1 MANQHIQPDELWPSA
16 QYGFSQVVV
25 STGTKIIHCAGQTAW
40 DKDMNLVG
48 GDDLEKQMVQS
59 LQNVK
64 TALAAGGATLQDV
77 VRLDIYLEL
86 DYNADKIPAVGSRP
100 RPSFLTRTT
109 CLPIPL
115 LGIQALA
122 LPEFLV
128 EVTATAVVDA

>member
-16 QYGFSQVVV
+16 RYGFSQVVV

-59 LQNVK
+59 LRNVK
-64 TALAAGGATLQDV
+64 TVLAAGGATLQDV
-77 VRLDIYLEL
+77 VRLDIYLV
-86 DYNADKIPAVGSRP
+86 DYNADKIPAVGAALGRFFDP
-100 RPSFLTRTT
+100 DH
-109 CLPIPL
+109 LPANTL

>member
-16 QYGFSQVVV
+16 RYGFSQVVV

-77 VRLDIYLEL
+77 VRLDIYVV
-86 DYNADKIPAVGSRP
+86 DYNADKIPAVGAALGRFFDP
-100 RPSFLTRTT
+100 DH
-109 CLPIPL
+109 LPANTL

>member
-64 TALAAGGATLQDV
+64 TALAAVQSLQNVKTALGRGRYPAGRGASRYLPGGLQRRQDTCG
-77 VRLDIYLEL
+77 
-86 DYNADKIPAVGSRP
+86 GSRP
-100 RPSFLTRTT
+100 RPIF
-109 CLPIPL
+109 
-115 LGIQALA
+115 
-122 LPEFLV
+122 
-128 EVTATAVVDA
+128 